1 MGSARETTAGLE
13 PRIKAGVGYGDFSKF
28 WPKNPIPGAS
38 EQRIYKGRRV
48 GEGEGAEGEEEKYL
62 GKTDDQA
69 YFYSILFF

>member
-13 PRIKAGVGYGDFSKF
+13 PRIKVGVGYGDFSKF
-28 WPKNPIPGAS
+28 WSKNQFQELVSRGYI
-38 EQRIYKGRRV
+38 K
-48 GEGEGAEGEEEKYL
+48 GEGWKKEKKLRGEEEKYL